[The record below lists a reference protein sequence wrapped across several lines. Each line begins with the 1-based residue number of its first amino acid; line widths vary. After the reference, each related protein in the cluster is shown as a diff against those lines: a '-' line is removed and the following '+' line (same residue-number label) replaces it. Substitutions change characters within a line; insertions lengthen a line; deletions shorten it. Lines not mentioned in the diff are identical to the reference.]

1 MCHIRYECNVSEE
14 EAKHNPASSV
24 PVDLSIFDI
33 AEMSEEECERAFE
46 KTRFAK
52 NDGEPH
58 CVHCACMV
66 AYRISR
72 AVKSRKTGQVVRHRT
87 LFKCAECLT
96 QFSVT
101 SNTSWHGRKLP
112 FKKIMMGVL
121 LWTNGAFGHAGRR
134 LRRDLKV
141 NHKTG
146 WHIVQR
152 LRHSITSYTTSELV
166 EGEFETDTT
175 VHGGKVRK
183 ANQAVDRKRQ
193 PRKDK
198 AKEIKLSALRE
209 RRPGGRIVP
218 FLGDEAALARVILK
232 YADSEAHPFVDEH
245 KAWNAFDAIFPKVSR
260 VNHSENYV
268 SPEGVSTNLIESYWS
283 RYKNMIQGTY
293 RWVSPQ
299 YAHFYNGESAWRE
312 RHCRQS
318 NGTQFVNAL
327 AISLHH
333 PPTPMRGY
341 YQRTRRKGGA

>member
-1 MCHIRYECNVSEE
+1 
-14 EAKHNPASSV
+14 
-24 PVDLSIFDI
+24 
-33 AEMSEEECERAFE
+33 MSEEDCERAFE
-46 KTRFAK
+46 KVRFAK

-58 CVHCACMV
+58 CVHCKCMV
-66 AYRISR
+66 AYRIDR
-72 AVKSRKTGQVVRHRT
+72 AVKDTKTGEVIRHRK
-87 LFKCAECLT
+87 LFKCAECLK

-101 SNTSWHGRKLP
+101 SGTAWHGRKLP
-112 FKKIMMGVL
+112 FKKIMMATL

-146 WHIVQR
+146 WHIIQR
-152 LRHSITSYTTSELV
+152 LRYSLTTYTESELI

-175 VHGGKVRK
+175 VHGGKIRK
-183 ANQAVDRKRQ
+183 ANRAEDRKRQ
-193 PRKDK
+193 PRRDESKV
-198 AKEIKLSALRE
+198 IKISALRE

-218 FLGDEAALARVILK
+218 ILGDESAVVKVILQH
-232 YADSEAHPFVDEH
+232 ADPDAHPFVDEH
-245 KAWNAFDAIFPKVSR
+245 FSWSDLFGMFPKVSQ
-260 VNHSENYV
+260 VKHAENYV
-268 SPEGVSTNLIESYWS
+268 SPDGVSTNLIESLWA
-283 RYKNMIQGTY
+283 RYKNMIRGTY

-299 YAHFYNGESAWRE
+299 YAHFYNGECAWRE

-341 YQRTRRKGGA
+341 YQRTNRKAAS